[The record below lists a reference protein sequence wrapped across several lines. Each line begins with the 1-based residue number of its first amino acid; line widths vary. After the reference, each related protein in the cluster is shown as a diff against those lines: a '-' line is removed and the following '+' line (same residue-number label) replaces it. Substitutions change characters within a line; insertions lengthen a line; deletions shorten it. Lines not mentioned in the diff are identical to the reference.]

1 MDGWILAHGS
11 GIDDL
16 VVFAAA
22 AALVLAVRWGIG
34 RRRAPEDPEEPT
46 ND

>member
-1 MDGWILAHGS
+1 MQTWILAHGS

-22 AALVLAVRWGIG
+22 AALVLAVRRGAG

-46 ND
+46 DE

>member
-16 VVFAAA
+16 L
-22 AALVLAVRWGIG
+22 ALAFSSALIVAVRLVVV
-34 RRRAPEDPEEPT
+34 RHRAPEDPEDPT
-46 ND
+46 RK